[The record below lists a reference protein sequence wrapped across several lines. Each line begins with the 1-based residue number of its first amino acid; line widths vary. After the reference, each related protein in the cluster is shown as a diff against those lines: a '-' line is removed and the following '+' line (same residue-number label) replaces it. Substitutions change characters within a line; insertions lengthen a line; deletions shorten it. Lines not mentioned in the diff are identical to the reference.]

1 MRIRTAFRWLATP
14 LLLLQLVSCN
24 YGLLGKGT
32 VGKIDSVDK
41 TVTII
46 VGHAQDSVLG
56 AVAKTRQALFDFL
69 QNNSTKEAH
78 DLSLG
83 LMQGVIGYLDS
94 AENRDNLGR
103 FVDSLITHTT
113 GAASRQLIQFKDQL
127 LDPVFVRQTQSLLR
141 GIMQELVL
149 HPADNLLT
157 LVLSDRTRVQL
168 DKMLQ
173 MVVPAVLNDKAIGQV
188 AKLREALLGAAM
200 KKDVAAL
207 VDTALVVANYRL
219 DSTLRPT
226 IHKIVDDN
234 TSTLRK
240 NAGSLLVGLGILAVV
255 IGFIIWYVQ
264 RKKVLESREMLRQVT
279 VQIEK
284 MNKTGA
290 LSHEQLTANIK
301 DAMDTAGLEPKMSEF
316 LDNEHV
322 RSNPAPKTR

>member
-127 LDPVFVRQTQSLLR
+127 LDPVFVRQTQSLLQ

-200 KKDVAAL
+200 E
-207 VDTALVVANYRL
+207 RL
-219 DSTLRPT
+219 PRRMIWAPLPRPPEPWVTMRLATLPFRDSTKLSVGR
-226 IHKIVDDN
+226 
-234 TSTLRK
+234 TSV
-240 NAGSLLVGLGILAVV
+240 SC
-255 IGFIIWYVQ
+255 
-264 RKKVLESREMLRQVT
+264 
-279 VQIEK
+279 
-284 MNKTGA
+284 
-290 LSHEQLTANIK
+290 
-301 DAMDTAGLEPKMSEF
+301 
-316 LDNEHV
+316 
-322 RSNPAPKTR
+322 